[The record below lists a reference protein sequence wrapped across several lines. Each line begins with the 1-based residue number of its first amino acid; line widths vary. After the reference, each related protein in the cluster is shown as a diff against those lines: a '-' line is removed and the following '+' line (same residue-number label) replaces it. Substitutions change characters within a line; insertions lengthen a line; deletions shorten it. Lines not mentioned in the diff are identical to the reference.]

1 MSLKLNVTL
10 LNYALLAQFAAL
22 AVGWYAAGDKLQSIY
37 WLGALLCTA
46 GVTFK

>member
-1 MSLKLNVTL
+1 MHW

-22 AVGWYAAGDKLQSIY
+22 AVGWFIAGDKPQAVY
-37 WLGALLCTA
+37 WCGALACTA